1 MRAGDIDPSSID
13 ARLAEA
19 AISGETIELILVL
32 RGKVKPP
39 ARAGRWRIRT
49 RGQRV
54 LSFSADS
61 VIAATPVAK
70 PQAVGPRQ

>member
-1 MRAGDIDPSSID
+1 MRAGDIDPGTID

-19 AISGETIELILVL
+19 AMSGETIELILVL
-32 RGKVKPP
+32 RGKVKAP

-49 RGQRV
+49 RGQRL
-54 LSFSADS
+54 LSFSAES

-70 PQAVGPRQ
+70 PDTVGPRQ